1 MSDRTIKKRFEKHV
15 ISKDNCWL
23 TDLWCN
29 DKGYPK
35 ISLNKKRI
43 NASRVSFQLYKGE
56 IPEGIF
62 VCHKCDN
69 PSCVNPEHLFLG
81 THKENMRDM
90 VEKGRSNKGSKNPQ
104 SKLTEKEV
112 FQIKAL
118 LLETN
123 LTVERISILFEVSRR
138 TIGYIKQN
146 NIWKHVNCVAN
157 SSFSNTSTDR
167 NKNNNRNNNRNG
179 NRQKSLEWEQ
189 LSLFD

>member
-1 MSDRTIKKRFEKHV
+1 MSDRTIKTRFEKHV

-29 DKGYPK
+29 DKGYPQ
-35 ISLNKKRI
+35 ISLNKKSI
-43 NASRVSFQLYKGE
+43 NASRVSFQLYNGE

-90 VEKGRSNKGSKNPQ
+90 VQKGRSNKGSKNSQ

-118 LLETN
+118 LFETD
-123 LTVERISILFEVSRR
+123 LTTERLGILFNVSSR
-138 TIGYIKQN
+138 TILLIKQN
-146 NIWKHVNCVAN
+146 SRWKHVNYVAN
-157 SSFSNTSTDR
+157 SSFSNTNTNTERNS
-167 NKNNNRNNNRNG
+167 NKNKNR
-179 NRQKSLEWEQ
+179 KKTLEWKQ